1 MGTPKVEYLLDMEDE
16 YFRRFKLERI
26 MPFEECD
33 ERFCKLLNDIET
45 AIQPPRRIQLGA
57 LESGLPQLLHEYC
70 QGRIG
75 YLHAILIE
83 AYRLLG
89 VFADDFRDI
98 SAAELTVTKLR
109 EAKESFFGQT
119 LRV

>member
-1 MGTPKVEYLLDMEDE
+1 M
-16 YFRRFKLERI
+16 
-26 MPFEECD
+26 
-33 ERFCKLLNDIET
+33 
-45 AIQPPRRIQLGA
+45 
-57 LESGLPQLLHEYC
+57 LHEYC

-89 VFADDFRDI
+89 VFDDDFRDI
-98 SAAELTVTKLR
+98 HNAHLTVTKLR

-119 LRV
+119 LKT